1 MQPTSHVSMQPAV
14 NQTSDSLLM
23 SWHQFDVSQCIQTL
37 IRKSPCLWALVWPSN
52 PCLIPNLSWAE
63 KLTKLHTISWK
74 WHIQEWESN
83 SPESNFGEKTSL
95 VPYFSPVSC
104 FHPVFSSHPQ
114 FKCSL
119 VTVWVIG
126 LSIKSPSLSALVWG
140 SIISGKVSEMVK
152 WVKLGTIF

>member
-23 SWHQFDVSQCIQTL
+23 SWHQFHVSQCIQTL

-52 PCLIPNLSWAE
+52 PCLIPNLSWAV

-74 WHIQEWESN
+74 WQFQEWGSN
-83 SPESNFGEKTSL
+83 SAESNFGEKCSL

-114 FKCSL
+114 FQCSL

-126 LSIKSPSLSALVWG
+126 LSIKSPCLWALVWG
-140 SIISGKVSEMVK
+140 SIIPEIWVYSVK